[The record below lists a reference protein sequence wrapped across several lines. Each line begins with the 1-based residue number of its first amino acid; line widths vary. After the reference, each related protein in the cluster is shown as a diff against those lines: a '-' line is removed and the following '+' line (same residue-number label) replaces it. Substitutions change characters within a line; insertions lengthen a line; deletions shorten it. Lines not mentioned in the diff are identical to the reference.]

1 MAIYEYEGQQYDIE
15 TDDPAVAKAK
25 ILNYLGRGEAQ
36 PSPEPSPPPAPEN
49 KPILAPSVE
58 VGKKDLDLMAGA
70 PKMNTEVSPAG
81 VLSAAD
87 LILSTPGFITQ
98 TVATLGNVA
107 LQGIVTGKVDSRA
120 AREFGLGVAQK
131 LSLTP
136 EQGEKMPGEYLAGKL
151 GMGKQYERSLVST
164 ALGSIDK
171 AIETTAE
178 ELANRGILD
187 KDANRILIDSALV
200 FAPMLRR
207 GKAKPIEGL
216 TDEGT
221 IAAFSNRPRDTTS
234 SFNIGDSV
242 NWTDA
247 SGVPQVSKVLD
258 IKERNGTKLVRVSSE
273 DSKYGGKG
281 VFVPFEEL
289 SKIETPPSRRVT
301 EQGVEVP
308 VPTVDAKSFNDSLY
322 NIDNLYKQDLT
333 EAVNFDKMTKDM
345 GIDLDTKEKFR
356 RFDEGQAKGN
366 ELIDNQ
372 VYELQTKVNAL
383 QRDNAR
389 LFEENNYKSAINP
402 KGTVRNFRDLP
413 EDVKA
418 TISTNY
424 EAIKDFRSTI
434 DDLIGKR
441 GSREELLPHE
451 ASVYSRMYLPM
462 KAEITRLTNALIEKG
477 KAEPRRLTEDFASRR
492 IMPKEKGV
500 LERTKEAIVGR
511 DYTEQETGNTF
522 VSDAASTRG
531 YYVLENPRTKKRTTI
546 SLGEETERGTIPI
559 TEFRNKKPINTYE
572 VPKELF
578 DNPNAKILGRNLRE
592 ATIDEIGLNIGQ
604 KYSRN
609 YNAVMGQRIAELRD
623 QLRKSEWV
631 NDLVT
636 SPNFKQIGVKLSEY
650 PQWKKLPEGFRTL
663 KYTDK
668 MPELRDYA
676 FENRFAEILDDY
688 NKPASSNPI
697 IRTANTLVTNMML
710 IPIAHM
716 HNELAHWGITR
727 GVSGFLN
734 PVRLGRMLKDFPEA
748 YKEVINRGEIYQQI
762 LKEGG
767 SLMSANVRNS
777 SYLENAFKESAEVLR
792 KTPQFKEMA
801 ARLGRT
807 PADLYEGLSK
817 NSNKA
822 MWTVR
827 DVLYTQLIM
836 EKMRKEGISMKEAID
851 AVERHMPNYRLPSR
865 IGEKL
870 LGSKVSRMVSQ
881 SLNNRNVFLF
891 ARYHHGMV
899 SSALNTV
906 KDMSML
912 DKNVL
917 KSKQFVEG
925 IDSALATVVA
935 MAVVYP
941 MLDQMA
947 EFIAQV
953 LDSEGKISEAK
964 VRRAGILHV
973 FDTIKEV
980 ADGKKDAYALS
991 SILLTLNPVLQ
1002 TMIEL
1007 AWNYELYN
1015 KRDIINPKSP
1025 MGTIAMD
1032 YATYLS
1038 RKVPQVGQ
1046 AMQATNEDYG
1056 SGLAGVLLR
1065 NFFDIRTK
1073 TADQIDREESQVAR
1087 KEAEAFN
1094 KELGF

>member
-49 KPILAPSVE
+49 KPIVAPPVE
-58 VGKKDLDLMAGA
+58 VGKQNLNLMAGA

-221 IAAFSNRPRDTTS
+221 IAAFSNRPRDT
-234 SFNIGDSV
+234 
-242 NWTDA
+242 A
-247 SGVPQVSKVLD
+247 P
-258 IKERNGTKLVRVSSE
+258 RAGT
-273 DSKYGGKG
+273 
-281 VFVPFEEL
+281 PAQP
-289 SKIETPPSRRVT
+289 TRRVT

-389 LFEENNYKSAINP
+389 LFEENNYKSAVNP
-402 KGTVRNFRDLP
+402 EGTVRNFRDLP

-688 NKPASSNPI
+688 NKPASTNPL

-727 GVSGFLN
+727 GVSGFIN

-777 SYLENAFKESAEVLR
+777 SYLENAFKESADVLR

-836 EKMRKEGISMKEAID
+836 EKMRRENISMKEAID

-870 LGSKVSRMVSQ
+870 LGSKLSRMASKY
-881 SLNNRNVFLF
+881 LGNRNVFLF

-899 SSALNTV
+899 NSALNTV
-906 KDMSML
+906 KDMAML
-912 DKNVL
+912 DKSVL
-917 KSKQFVEG
+917 KSKQFTEG
-925 IDSALATVVA
+925 IDSALAVVAA

-947 EFIAQV
+947 EFVAQAT
-953 LDSEGKISEAK
+953 DSEGKIAEAK
-964 VRRAGILHV
+964 LRRAGVLHV

-1038 RKVPQVGQ
+1038 RKIPQVGQ

>member
-49 KPILAPSVE
+49 KPIVAPPVE
-58 VGKKDLDLMAGA
+58 VGKQNLNLMAGA

-107 LQGIVTGKVDSRA
+107 LQGIVTGKVDSKA

-136 EQGEKMPGEYLAGKL
+136 EQGEKMPGEFLAGKL

-207 GKAKPIEGL
+207 GRAKPIQGL

-221 IAAFSNRPRDTTS
+221 IAAFSNRPRDTAPR
-234 SFNIGDSV
+234 G
-242 NWTDA
+242 
-247 SGVPQVSKVLD
+247 
-258 IKERNGTKLVRVSSE
+258 GT
-273 DSKYGGKG
+273 
-281 VFVPFEEL
+281 PAQP
-289 SKIETPPSRRVT
+289 TRRVN

-333 EAVNFDKMTKDM
+333 EAINFDKMTKDM

-389 LFEENNYKSAINP
+389 LFEENNYKSAVNP
-402 KGTVRNFRDLP
+402 EGTVRNFRDLP

-434 DDLIGKR
+434 DDLISKR

-522 VSDAASTRG
+522 VSDAANTRG

-559 TEFRNKKPINTYE
+559 TEFRNKKPVNTYE

-623 QLRKSEWV
+623 QLRKAEWV

-727 GVSGFLN
+727 GISGFIN
-734 PVRLGRMLKDFPEA
+734 PVRLAGMLKDFPEA
-748 YKEVINRGEIYQQI
+748 YNEVINRGEIYQQI

-777 SYLENAFKESAEVLR
+777 AYLENAFKESADVLR

-836 EKMRKEGISMKEAID
+836 EKMRREGISMKEAID
-851 AVERHMPNYRLPSR
+851 SVERHMPSYRLPSR

-870 LGSKVSRMVSQ
+870 LGDKVSRMASKF
-881 SLNNRNVFLF
+881 LGNRNVFLF

-899 SSALNTV
+899 NSALNTV
-906 KDMSML
+906 KDMAML
-912 DKNVL
+912 DKSVL
-917 KSKQFVEG
+917 KSKQFTEG
-925 IDSALATVVA
+925 IDSALAVVAA

-947 EFIAQV
+947 EFVAQAT
-953 LDSEGKISEAK
+953 DSEGKIAEAK
-964 VRRAGILHV
+964 LRRAGVLHV

-1046 AMQATNEDYG
+1046 AIQATNEDYG